1 MLCLFPWLQNDVQRL
16 EDVML
21 FCTYVIAVIFDSETK
36 KGEEEGIAILDMWLT
51 ICVVPRGRC

>member
-21 FCTYVIAVIFDSETK
+21 FCTYVIAVILESETK

>member
-1 MLCLFPWLQNDVQRL
+1 
-16 EDVML
+16 ML

-51 ICVVPRGRC
+51 MCVVPRGRC